1 MATSKHSP
9 AGDGLGKS
17 GTVQGHPYHDVVI
30 AAVFNTRQAKTLEG
44 YDSLGIAIE
53 AALGAIERSGVRPNQ
68 VDGIFG
74 QFAAELPYLLG
85 TGPAHVGSMGL
96 GGIPAILD
104 AAGAIAAGHCSVAL
118 LAGGGAGIYTESASV
133 APWTR
138 ISNEFVIPF
147 GMYTALE
154 FALIARR
161 HMHVF
166 GTTPDQLAEVAAT
179 IRNNGH
185 VNPEAVY
192 RGRGPFT
199 RADILESRMVADP
212 FHLLD
217 CAMTAEGGTAIVLAH
232 ADLAADLPLA
242 PVYVLGG
249 GVDHTGPSYQHPPS
263 FDVKG
268 SADDAIPNGWVG
280 KRAAAQSFRMAG
292 LSPADVD
299 VAELYDP
306 FSFEIIRQLEA
317 FGFCEPG
324 DGGDFVSEGH
334 IAAGGS
340 LPVTTDGGLLSFS
353 HGGGT
358 VQMLQRVVRAV
369 EQLQGTC
376 VTNQVPGA
384 EVALASNGGAG
395 AFFNEVLLLGTT
407 RP

>member
-1 MATSKHSP
+1 MGS
-9 AGDGLGKS
+9 
-17 GTVQGHPYHDVVI
+17 HPYRDVAI
-30 AAVFNTRQAKTLEG
+30 AAVFNTRQAKSLEG

-53 AALGAIERSGVRPNQ
+53 AATGALDRAGMPAHE
-68 VDGIFG
+68 VDGFFG

-85 TGPAHVGSMGL
+85 TGPCYVSAMGM

-104 AAGAIAAGHCSVAL
+104 AANAIAAGHCSAVV
-118 LAGGGAGIYTESASV
+118 LAGGGAGIYTETASV

-161 HMHVF
+161 HMHEF
-166 GTTPDQLAEVAAT
+166 GTTGEQMAEVAAT

-185 VNPEAVY
+185 VNPEAVFH
-192 RGRGPFT
+192 GRGPYT
-199 RADILESRMVADP
+199 AQDVLDSRLIADP

-217 CAMTAEGGTAIVLAH
+217 CAMTAEGGTAILLTTAERA
-232 ADLAADLPLA
+232 ADLACP
-242 PVYVLGG
+242 PVHILGG

-263 FDVKG
+263 FDITGNRPG
-268 SADDAIPNGWVG
+268 SPSNGWVG
-280 KRAAAQSFRMAG
+280 QRAAERTFAMAG
-292 LSPADVD
+292 LTPADVD

-317 FGFCEPG
+317 FGFCKPG
-324 DGGDFVSEGH
+324 EGGAYVADGH
-334 IAAGGS
+334 IAPGGD
-340 LPVTTDGGLLSFS
+340 LPITTDGGLMSFS

-358 VQMLQRVVRAV
+358 VQLLQRVVRAV
-369 EQLQGTC
+369 EQIQGVC
-376 VTNQVPGA
+376 ATNQVPGA

-395 AFFNEVLLLGTT
+395 AFFNDVILLGST